1 MILFYFSGCFN
12 DGMMTAV
19 HEMMH
24 TLGFVH
30 EHTRPDRRV
39 FIYALHFF
47 IIALAVSRPY
57 KFASLIS
64 GIPLSKSTL
73 KTLRLG
79 WRQTS
84 KRENKALVTL
94 L

>member
-30 EHTRPDRRV
+30 EHTRPDRHV
-39 FIYALHFF
+39 FIYDLHFF
-47 IIALAVSRPY
+47 IIALAASRPN
-57 KFASLIS
+57 KFASLFQGFLCQS
-64 GIPLSKSTL
+64 SP
-73 KTLRLG
+73 
-79 WRQTS
+79 
-84 KRENKALVTL
+84 
-94 L
+94 